1 MEHGLGKDVFNF
13 GSLQTILLLSSSPS
27 VIISE
32 PQDHKGAQGHDY
44 T

>member
-13 GSLQTILLLSSSPS
+13 WGLQTILLLSGSSS
-27 VIISE
+27 AIISE
-32 PQDHKGAQGHDY
+32 PQDCKGAQGHDY

>member
-13 GSLQTILLLSSSPS
+13 LGLQTILLLSSRFSA
-27 VIISE
+27 IISE
-32 PQDHKGAQGHDY
+32 PQDRKGAQGHDY

>member
-13 GSLQTILLLSSSPS
+13 GGLQTILLLSSSS
-27 VIISE
+27 SAISE
-32 PQDHKGAQGHDY
+32 PQDRKGAQGHDY